1 MLDRAV
7 LAVIFFSILFWL
19 FRVRPAFG
27 TVASLVYLA
36 LIGGVRRWL
45 IPLVGYS
52 GNDPL
57 LLVVPAVLVAR
68 AMTLRKQKGV
78 HHSSRLTTMTLWL
91 LGLMLLQA
99 CNPLQ
104 EEIAVGIGGI
114 VFYVIPMLWFFVGR
128 QYGTVGGTR
137 LLLRTIVVIGILAA
151 SYGLYQTWYGFNA
164 GEMAWLNEMKTKG
177 SYQALNVGVIRAFSF
192 FTSAAE
198 YACFLGITFVVLWA
212 AFLQGSWTA
221 IVPLPLIG
229 VALFLE
235 SSRGII
241 VLTLFA
247 SSVIWAVQGRSR
259 PVWIA
264 RGVVALVVGFCGLG
278 WSISQLEDQEFDER
292 IDPLIG
298 HQMEGFADPFSEDS
312 TAPGHADRV
321 QSGIWYGIT
330 HPWGAG
336 LGATTIA
343 AGKFGGS
350 DLGTEG
356 DLSNLFV
363 SLGIVGGILYAA
375 VIFMA
380 LKTALEFWRL
390 TRHWIS
396 LSIVGILVVQILNW
410 LNTGQYSTVML
421 IWFLL
426 GSMEGILAQL
436 RMRMASLHEERRST
450 HSIPS
455 ELGEAGTRYA

>member
-1 MLDRAV
+1 MVERLI
-7 LAVIFFSILFWL
+7 LAVILTALFFALL
-19 FRVRPAFG
+19 RARVGLAIP
-27 TVASLVYLA
+27 LVLSYLA
-36 LIGGVRRWL
+36 VIGGVRRWL
-45 IPLVGYS
+45 IPIIGYA

-57 LLVVPAVLVAR
+57 LLVVPAVLVAM
-68 AMTLRKQKGV
+68 AMTLRIQNGV
-78 HHSSRLTTMTLWL
+78 TQSSRLTKLTLWL

-99 CNPLQ
+99 FNPLQ
-104 EEIAVGIGGI
+104 GEIAVGMGGI
-114 VFYVIPMLWFFVGR
+114 VFYVIPLLWFFVGR
-128 QYGTVGGTR
+128 QCATIGGTR

-151 SYGLYQTWYGFNA
+151 SYGLYQTWIGFNT
-164 GEMAWLNEMKTKG
+164 GELAWLNEMKSKG
-177 SYQALNVGVIRAFSF
+177 SYQALSVGVIRAFSF
-192 FTSAAE
+192 FTSASE
-198 YACFLGITFVVLWA
+198 YACFLAITFIVLWA
-212 AFLQGSWTA
+212 AFLQGSWTSL
-221 IVPLPLIG
+221 VPLPLIG
-229 VALFLE
+229 LALFLE

-264 RGVVALVVGFCGLG
+264 RGIVALVVGFGGFG

-298 HQMEGFADPFSEDS
+298 HQMEGFADPFGEDS

-321 QSGIWYGIT
+321 QNGIWYGIT

-343 AGKFGGS
+343 AGKFGGT

-363 SLGIVGGILYAA
+363 SLGIVGGLLYAA

-396 LSIVGILVVQILNW
+396 LSILGILVVQILNW
-410 LNTGQYSTVML
+410 LNTSQYSTVML

-426 GSMEGILAQL
+426 GSMEGILSQL
-436 RMRMASLHEERRST
+436 RIRIASLREESRSA
-450 HSIPS
+450 HSIS
-455 ELGEAGTRYA
+455 TELGEAGTRYA

>member
-1 MLDRAV
+1 MLNRAI
-7 LAVIFFSILFWL
+7 LAVIFFGILFGL
-19 FRVRPAFG
+19 FRVRPAIG
-27 TVASLVYLA
+27 TVACLVYLA
-36 LIGGVRRWL
+36 LIGGLRRWI
-45 IPLVGYS
+45 IPIVGYS

-57 LLVVPAVLVAR
+57 LLVVPVVLIAR
-68 AMTLRKQKGV
+68 AMTLRKQKGI
-78 HHSSRLTTMTLWL
+78 HHSSRLTKLTLWL
-91 LGLMLLQA
+91 LGVMLLQA

-114 VFYVIPMLWFFVGR
+114 VFYVIPLLWFFVGR

-151 SYGLYQTWYGFNA
+151 SYGLYQTWFGFNA
-164 GEMAWLNEMKTKG
+164 GETAWLNEMKSREG
-177 SYQALNVGVIRAFSF
+177 YQALNVGVTRAFSF
-192 FTSAAE
+192 FTSASE
-198 YACFLGITFVVLWA
+198 YAAFLAVAFIVLWA
-212 AFLQGSWTA
+212 AFLQGSWTS
-221 IVPLPLIG
+221 IVPLPLLA

-235 SSRGII
+235 SSRGIV

-264 RGVVALVVGFCGLG
+264 RGIVALVVGFCGLA
-278 WSISQLEDQEFDER
+278 WSVSQLEDQEFDER
-292 IDPLIG
+292 IEPLIG
-298 HQMEGFADPFSEDS
+298 HQMEGFSDPFGEDS
-312 TAPGHADRV
+312 TATGHADRV
-321 QSGIWYGIT
+321 QNGILYGIT

-343 AGKFGGS
+343 AGKFGS
-350 DLGTEG
+350 TDLGTEG

-363 SLGIVGGILYAA
+363 SLGIVGGVLYAA

-396 LSIVGILVVQILNW
+396 LSIVGILVVQIMNW

-421 IWFLL
+421 IWFLM
-426 GSMEGILAQL
+426 GSMEGILSQL
-436 RMRMASLHEERRST
+436 RLRMASLREESRSA
-450 HSIPS
+450 HPNSPALS
-455 ELGEAGTRYA
+455 EAGARYA